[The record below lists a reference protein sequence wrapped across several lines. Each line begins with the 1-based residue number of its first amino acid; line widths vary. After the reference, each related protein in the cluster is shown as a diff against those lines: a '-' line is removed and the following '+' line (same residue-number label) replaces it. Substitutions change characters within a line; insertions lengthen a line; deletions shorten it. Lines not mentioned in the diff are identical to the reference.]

1 VRLIILLS
9 NRTPLILSMESPS
22 EYGLEQTIRGKKRLL
37 NYERELNLDSPLM
50 ELNPKNI
57 GFRIRSEPF

>member
-1 VRLIILLS
+1 
-9 NRTPLILSMESPS
+9 MESPS